1 MLKSLTKRLLLVF
14 ALLTF
19 IYGGG
24 RLYYSLTDG
33 FVESNIHNDQPYE
46 ARWELPPL
54 GEEEKTHIAEIL
66 SQDFYY
72 LGKGCQ
78 SYVFRSNDDK
88 YVIKFFKYQRLRPQ
102 FWLEYLAFIPQ
113 VNSYLQMKTVSKK
126 KMLDTSYASWKLAY
140 EELQKESG
148 IVYVHL
154 NKKAIWQQE
163 ITLHDKMGTKHVLM
177 LDNLEFMLQKKGEM
191 LCDVLIKHKQ
201 NDTLPEAFAV
211 VDKLVKVLVS
221 EYQRGYA
228 DNDHALMQ
236 NTGIYND
243 TPMHID
249 VGQFIKNSIVKSPEV
264 YKQELFNKMWYFR
277 LWLDAELPEVKA
289 HLDTHLERVIG
300 AEFSAMQPHLY
311 KGGVARI
318 PFE

>member
-1 MLKSLTKRLLLVF
+1 MLKRLIKRLLLAF
-14 ALLTF
+14 ALLTSV
-19 IYGGG
+19 YGGG
-24 RLYYSLTDG
+24 RLYYSITDG

-54 GEEEKTHIAEIL
+54 NEEEKALITEIL

-78 SYVFRSNDDK
+78 SYVFQSNDDK
-88 YVIKFFKYQRLRPQ
+88 YVIKFFKYQRMRPQ

-113 VNSYLQMKTVSKK
+113 VNSYIQKKALSKK
-126 KMLDTSYASWKLAY
+126 EKLDTAYASWKLAY
-140 EELQKESG
+140 EDLKEESG
-148 IVYVHL
+148 VLYVHF

-163 ITLHDKMGTKHVLM
+163 IALHDKMGTKHLLM
-177 LDNLEFMLQKKGEM
+177 LDNLEFMIQKKGEM
-191 LCDVLIKHKQ
+191 LCDVLIRHKQ
-201 NDTLPEAFAV
+201 NNSLPDAFAI
-211 VDKLVKVLVS
+211 VDNLVEVLIS

-236 NTGIYND
+236 NTGVFAGA
-243 TPMHID
+243 PMHID
-249 VGQFIKNSIVKSPEV
+249 VGQFIKNSIVKTPDV
-264 YKQELFNKMWYFR
+264 YKQELFNKMWKFR
-277 LWLDAELPEVKA
+277 LWLDSELPEVKA
-289 HLDTHLERVIG
+289 HLDAHLEMVIG
-300 AEFSAMQPHLY
+300 PEFSAMQPHLY